1 MISKA
6 HAAYFARYNR
16 WQNQSHYREAGKL
29 TDAQRRLDRGAHFKS
44 IDGTLNHILW
54 ADSMWMHRLAK
65 WPAPGA
71 RKMEETPFFHANFA
85 DLRAAREDHDKRLI
99 AWTDGLE
106 QAALEGDLTWT
117 SSDGTV
123 TATRPRWL
131 LVTHMFNHE
140 THHRGQVHAMLTAAG
155 CKPDATDL
163 PWMPE

>member
-1 MISKA
+1 
-6 HAAYFARYNR
+6 
-16 WQNQSHYREAGKL
+16 
-29 TDAQRRLDRGAHFKS
+29 
-44 IDGTLNHILW
+44 
-54 ADSMWMHRLAK
+54 
-65 WPAPGA
+65 
-71 RKMEETPFFHANFA
+71 MEETPFFHANFA
-85 DLRAAREDHDKRLI
+85 DLSVAREDHDKRLI
-99 AWTDGLE
+99 AWADGLE

-131 LVTHMFNHE
+131 LAAHMFNHE